1 MRQAVQLT
9 GANMA
14 TLYKYIVEQVAEA
27 PAAKGLSI
35 ICCTAAV
42 ATLVIVALL
51 KPLYYRT
58 WHPLSR
64 FPGPPA
70 AASSRHWIY
79 RVTDRGFPEE
89 DLEKLH
95 KKYQTQALRIGPNE
109 LHITDVSK
117 YKVIYSQSK
126 PFPKHEEFYEAF
138 NTPHTVFT
146 EIDAGMHKERRR
158 LLNPFFSRAGVFK
171 LEPIIHDKVDILINK
186 IRRLENS
193 HNINVY
199 DAFRCLTTEVIM
211 EFAFARSASM
221 LEESETT
228 FESWF
233 LVAFDAVARSLWKM
247 QEWPIARK
255 ALGVM
260 PVNVIGL
267 LDSNIVNVLKMLKFA
282 ESCLKHYEEHGN
294 TTSHPVVFENLSSLP
309 HDLKVTEAVDILIA
323 GADTTASTLTAG
335 FMHILSNPAIYAKL
349 ADALRG
355 MDITSNDPSAAQL
368 QELEKIPYLTAC
380 VKESLR
386 IAMPVPGRLP
396 RVVPQD
402 LAEPFVVDGQVIPPG
417 TIVSMSTYTMHTNEE
432 VWGPDA
438 RVFNPDRWLQP
449 GAKSLEQYLC
459 TFSKGARMCIGQNV
473 AYAEVT
479 IVMAYLFRNFDIQLP
494 PGFRAPEKKD
504 LFTMEYSKPGLPLR
518 FSSLKAK

>member
-9 GANMA
+9 GADMA

-260 PVNVIGL
+260 PV
-267 LDSNIVNVLKMLKFA
+267 
-282 ESCLKHYEEHGN
+282 
-294 TTSHPVVFENLSSLP
+294 
-309 HDLKVTEAVDILIA
+309 TEAVDILIA

>member
-1 MRQAVQLT
+1 
-9 GANMA
+9 MA
-14 TLYKYIVEQVAEA
+14 SMYKHLMEQVAEA
-27 PAAKGLSI
+27 PASKGLGI
-35 ICCTAAV
+35 ICTATV
-42 ATLVIVALL
+42 ATLITVAFI
-51 KPLYYRT
+51 KRLYYRN

-64 FPGPPA
+64 FRGPPE

-79 RVTDRGFPEE
+79 KVTDRGFPEE

-109 LHITDVSK
+109 LHITDVHM

-126 PFPKHEEFYEAF
+126 PFPKHAEFYEAF

-171 LEPIIHDKVDILINK
+171 LEPIIHEKAEILMNK

-193 HNINVY
+193 HTVNVY

-211 EFAFARSASM
+211 EFAFAKSANM

-233 LVAFDAVARSLWKM
+233 LVAFDAVARSIWKM

-255 ALGVM
+255 ALGVVPM
-260 PVNVIGL
+260 SFIGL
-267 LDSNIVNVLKMLKFA
+267 VDPNIVNVLKMLKFA
-282 ESCLKHYEEHGN
+282 ESCLEHYEVHGN
-294 TTSHPVVFENLSSLP
+294 TTTHPVVFENLFSLP
-309 HDLKVTEAVDILIA
+309 HDYKVTEALDILIA

-335 FMHILSNPAIYAKL
+335 FMHILSNPTIYSKL
-349 ADALRG
+349 ADALRAANISV
-355 MDITSNDPSAAQL
+355 DDPSAAQL

-396 RVVPQD
+396 RVVPNNLD
-402 LAEPFVVDGQVIPPG
+402 EPFVVEGQVIPPG
-417 TIVSMSTYTMHTNEE
+417 TVVSMSTYTMHTSEE

-438 RVFNPDRWLQP
+438 RAFNPDRWLQP
-449 GAKSLEQYLC
+449 EAKSLEQYLC
-459 TFSKGARMCIGQNV
+459 TFSKGVRMCLGQNV

-479 IVMAYLFRNFDIQLP
+479 IVMAYLFRNFDIKLP
-494 PGFRAPEKKD
+494 PYFRPPERKD
-504 LFTMEYSKPGLPLR
+504 LFTMEYSKPGLPLM
-518 FSSLKAK
+518 FSSVEAR

>member
-1 MRQAVQLT
+1 MPQAVQLT
-9 GANMA
+9 WTDMA
-14 TLYKYIVEQVAEA
+14 SMYKHLMEQVAEA
-27 PAAKGLSI
+27 PASKGLGI
-35 ICCTAAV
+35 ICTAAV
-42 ATLVIVALL
+42 ATLIIVAFV
-51 KPLYYRT
+51 KRLYHRN

-64 FPGPPA
+64 FRGPPE

-89 DLEKLH
+89 DLEELH

-109 LHITDVSK
+109 LHITDVHK

-126 PFPKHEEFYEAF
+126 PFPKHAEFYEAF

-171 LEPIIHDKVDILINK
+171 LEPIIHEKAEILMNK

-193 HNINVY
+193 HTVNVY

-211 EFAFARSASM
+211 EFAFAKSANM

-228 FESWF
+228 FQSWF
-233 LVAFDAVARSLWKM
+233 LVAFDAVARSIWKM

-255 ALGVM
+255 ALGVVPM
-260 PVNVIGL
+260 NVIGL
-267 LDSNIVNVLKMLKFA
+267 VDPNIVNVLKMLKFA
-282 ESCLKHYEEHGN
+282 ESCLEHYEVRGN
-294 TTSHPVVFENLSSLP
+294 TTTHPVVFENLSSLP
-309 HDLKVTEAVDILIA
+309 HDYKVTEALDILIA

-335 FMHILSNPAIYAKL
+335 FMHIISNPTIYSKL
-349 ADALRG
+349 ADALRAANISV
-355 MDITSNDPSAAQL
+355 DDPPAAQL

-396 RVVPQD
+396 RVVPHN
-402 LAEPFVVDGQVIPPG
+402 LGEPFVVEGQVIPPG
-417 TIVSMSTYTMHTNEE
+417 TIVSMSAYTMHTSEE

-438 RVFNPDRWLQP
+438 RAFNPDRWLQP

-479 IVMAYLFRNFDIQLP
+479 IVMAYLFRNFDIRLP
-494 PGFRAPEKKD
+494 PDFRPPERKD
-504 LFTMEYSKPGLPLR
+504 LFTMEYSKPGLPLK
-518 FSSLKAK
+518 FSSVEAR

>member
-9 GANMA
+9 GADMA

-95 KKYQTQALRIGPNE
+95 EKYQTQALRIGPNE

-126 PFPKHEEFYEAF
+126 PFPKHGEFYEAF

-211 EFAFARSASM
+211 EFAFARSANM

-449 GAKSLEQYLC
+449 GAKSLEH
-459 TFSKGARMCIGQNV
+459 V

-479 IVMAYLFRNFDIQLP
+479 IVMAYLFRNFDIRLP

>member
-1 MRQAVQLT
+1 M
-9 GANMA
+9 ANMYSNI
-14 TLYKYIVEQVAEA
+14 LDRMAEA
-27 PAAKGLSI
+27 PALGI
-35 ICCTAAV
+35 ICTAVV
-42 ATLVIVALL
+42 ATLVIVTVL
-51 KPLYYRT
+51 KPFYYRN

-64 FPGPPA
+64 FRGPAA

-89 DLEKLH
+89 ELEKLH
-95 KKYQTQALRIGPNE
+95 KEYQTQALRIGPNE
-109 LHITDVSK
+109 IHITDVSK

-126 PFPKHEEFYEAF
+126 PFPKHGEFYEAF

-171 LEPIIHDKVDILINK
+171 LEPIIHEKAEILMKK
-186 IRRLENS
+186 IRRLENA
-193 HNINVY
+193 HNVNVY

-211 EFAFARSASM
+211 EFAFAKSANM
-221 LEESETT
+221 LEENETN

-233 LVAFDAVARSLWKM
+233 LTAFDAVAGSIWKM
-247 QEWPIARK
+247 QEWPMARK
-255 ALGVM
+255 ALGFVPM
-260 PVNVIGL
+260 NVIGL
-267 LDSNIVNVLKMLKFA
+267 VDSQIVNVIKMLKFA
-282 ESCLKHYEEHGN
+282 ESCLKHYEMHGN

-335 FMHILSNPAIYAKL
+335 FMHILSNPAIHAKL
-349 ADALRG
+349 VDALRG
-355 MDITSNDPSAAQL
+355 TDTSLNDPSAAQL
-368 QELEKIPYLTAC
+368 QELEKIPYLSAC

-402 LAEPFVVDGQVIPPG
+402 LAEPFMVDGQVIPPG

-438 RVFNPDRWLQP
+438 RIFNPDRWLQP
-449 GAKSLEQYLC
+449 EAKSLEQYLC

-479 IVMAYLFRNFDIQLP
+479 IVMAYLFRNFDIWLP
-494 PGFRAPEKKD
+494 SGFREPEKKD
-504 LFTMEYSKPGLPLR
+504 LFTMEYSKPGLPLK
-518 FSSLKAK
+518 FSSLKAM